1 MNENSKKIN
10 QLEEMFSLV
19 QAALA
24 EAIAERDQLYPLFSS
39 LEKHRQNQQTMI
51 FKKIDLEWTLIQ
63 LEQQSFKEPNSTTYD
78 SILASMK
85 KIRNKLEEIEE
96 QELNREQEIS
106 KDELKIKELL
116 KTDSS
121 LKKLQDYIDTLKKQR
136 EKLFEEM
143 QVLRKEGS
151 RKTDI
156 KKIAY
161 LENSNRFFWESYE
174 KVTYTPHALELSPTT
189 TMPAPLQAI
198 ENVLGKVADFSGWF
212 PPLRVAAIGMLSLFE
227 LYRLIQSKESTIK
240 KTTRIVLT
248 LGAVAL
254 AIAALLVPVATAVIL
269 VATILGIGIIKEGMD
284 YFSARHHLK
293 AVQYDLDSKKQLLRE
308 WEEKEK
314 TLLKKT
320 FTDISYES
328 RINYLKRDIDI
339 HEKYLKKVKDITVQ
353 KRNDSILGAITI
365 VGAVLAIF
373 PPTTLIGVG
382 IFLSAVAV
390 SVGVKLY
397 RTGVFG
403 KMWNGMKSIAV
414 KIFKPSVVTEKIKK
428 EDTLL
433 QHGLKEKESEGDAKK
448 LVGGQI
454 AKAFAKQTHP
464 GASNEELFR
473 DRKEFIDK
481 TIVGLHYHSS
491 KIPQQSK
498 PIKTRVSENIKPKPI
513 PSSGKLLSKKSE
525 KDDDDG
531 DARDVIQSPHK

>member
-254 AIAALLVPVATAVIL
+254 AIAALVVPVATAVIL

-284 YFSARHHLK
+284 YFSERHHLK
-293 AVQYDLDSKKQLLRE
+293 AVQYDLDSK
-308 WEEKEK
+308 
-314 TLLKKT
+314 
-320 FTDISYES
+320 
-328 RINYLKRDIDI
+328 
-339 HEKYLKKVKDITVQ
+339 
-353 KRNDSILGAITI
+353 
-365 VGAVLAIF
+365 
-373 PPTTLIGVG
+373 IGR
-382 IFLSAVAV
+382 A
-390 SVGVKLY
+390 
-397 RTGVFG
+397 
-403 KMWNGMKSIAV
+403 
-414 KIFKPSVVTEKIKK
+414 
-428 EDTLL
+428 
-433 QHGLKEKESEGDAKK
+433 
-448 LVGGQI
+448 
-454 AKAFAKQTHP
+454 
-464 GASNEELFR
+464 
-473 DRKEFIDK
+473 
-481 TIVGLHYHSS
+481 
-491 KIPQQSK
+491 
-498 PIKTRVSENIKPKPI
+498 
-513 PSSGKLLSKKSE
+513 
-525 KDDDDG
+525 
-531 DARDVIQSPHK
+531 